1 MSRPAEIIH
10 DVSVSAIQVG
20 EKSTMPESALELANV
35 VKTYGEGSV
44 SVPVLKEISA
54 NVNDGERIALL
65 GKSGSGKS
73 TLLNLLGGL
82 DRTTSGSISVFGS
95 RLDDLTSREMAKY
108 RLNSVGIIF
117 QGYNQ
122 LPMKSA
128 RENVEL
134 PLIFGGK
141 TAKERRAAAEQALD
155 AVGLSDRL
163 DHKPTELSGGEQQR
177 VAIARALVNKPRLL
191 LADEPTGN
199 LDSATAEEVLDV
211 ISSYVTEHSITVVLV
226 THDDDLADRFPD
238 RVLRILD
245 GRFVDDNSVAPS
257 ETTSN
262 AEDDHP

>member
-1 MSRPAEIIH
+1 M
-10 DVSVSAIQVG
+10 D
-20 EKSTMPESALELANV
+20 
-35 VKTYGEGSV
+35 
-44 SVPVLKEISA
+44 
-54 NVNDGERIALL
+54 
-65 GKSGSGKS
+65 
-73 TLLNLLGGL
+73 
-82 DRTTSGSISVFGS
+82 
-95 RLDDLTSREMAKY
+95 
-108 RLNSVGIIF
+108 
-117 QGYNQ
+117 
-122 LPMKSA
+122 
-128 RENVEL
+128 
-134 PLIFGGK
+134 LIFGGK